1 MKRAICCVATSKH
14 YQKGMERLAQ
24 AVLPAMFEHSDYW
37 MAWNAEPEHSP
48 QHSEVPYA
56 FKAYALKEAAI
67 DADLLLWCDSS
78 ILPIRSLEPLW
89 ERIEREGYWISRNG
103 WSNYEWTA
111 DSAYPDLFW
120 SRTGNKVWE
129 GIASGMDWIGY
140 GAGSP
145 PWELTREV
153 NKQIPHVVATTFG
166 LNVKHP
172 KGRAFLDEYHRLASQ
187 TKAFCGP
194 WINSNSQWANEVQQ
208 HRHTTYNSPCGPNDV
223 RGHRHDQTAASVIAW
238 RLGME
243 LTDPPAWFAY
253 SKRRQDGTLHLSDQD
268 ERTILLADGNLHDG
282 VVHA

>member
-24 AVLPAMFEHSDYW
+24 AVLPAMFTAKDYW

-48 QHSEVPYA
+48 QHSDVPYA

-111 DSAYPDLFW
+111 DSAYPDLFDFRFSDPSIGNALET
-120 SRTGNKVWE
+120 SRHINR
-129 GIASGMDWIGY
+129 A
-140 GAGSP
+140 
-145 PWELTREV
+145 
-153 NKQIPHVVATTFG
+153 IPHVVATTFG

-172 KGRAFLDEYHRLASQ
+172 KGRAFLDEYHRLSSQ

-238 RLGME
+238 RLGMQ
-243 LTDPPAWFAY
+243 LTDPPNIFAY
-253 SKRRQDGTLHLSDQD
+253 SKRRSDGTLHLSDQD

-282 VVHA
+282 VVHV